1 MSIEASEFRRVLAHW
16 STGVA
21 IVATHTPAGVPCGM
35 TATAFAS
42 VSLSPPLVLACLER
56 GADTHD
62 AVRTAG
68 VFSINILADDHEAL
82 SRRFAGDDSSRKFVG
97 VPHHAART
105 GAPVLDDA
113 LAWVDCRVHSAHD
126 AGDHTIFIGHVMAGS
141 ARDGDPLLYY
151 RGAYTRLI
159 R

>member
-21 IVATHTPAGVPCGM
+21 VVATFTPDHEPCGM

-56 GADTHD
+56 TADTHE
-62 AVRTAG
+62 ALHAAG
-68 VFSINILADDHEAL
+68 VFSISILADGHEAL
-82 SRRFAGDDSSRKFVG
+82 ARRFAGDDTAAKFAD
-97 VPHHAART
+97 VPWHVAAT

-113 LAWVDCRVHSAHD
+113 LAWLDCRVHSVHE
-126 AGDHTIFIGHVMAGS
+126 AGDHTIFVGAVIRGD
-141 ARDGDPLLYY
+141 ARDGDPLLYF
-151 RGAYTRLI
+151 RSRYTPLLP
-159 R
+159 